1 MMSDMA
7 MPTIRFDLRTPP
19 MATVTKAE
27 QYAACLEQS
36 VWAEEHGFATTVL
49 SEHHGTDDGYL
60 PSPLVMAGAIA
71 ARTSRIH
78 ITISALLIPL
88 HNPLRL
94 AEDIAVVDQLSQGR
108 LAIVAGLGYRRE
120 EFEMFGVDRT
130 KRGRILEESIEVMR
144 KAWTGEP
151 FEYEGRPAKITPTP
165 YTKPHPMLFI
175 GGSTEIAARRAARL
189 RLPMF
194 PAIGDPALADI
205 YNDECAKVGFDSG
218 FIMLPNGPG
227 FVHVTEDP
235 EKAWAQIGPHALF
248 DAETYAAWQTPGQR
262 SSVHVDAQTIDDV
275 RKSGVYRVVTPD
287 ECVQLVNDLGP
298 TGALCF
304 HPLMGGMDPDLGWE
318 SLELYA
324 SKVLP
329 RL

>member
-1 MMSDMA
+1 
-7 MPTIRFDLRTPP
+7 
-19 MATVTKAE
+19 
-27 QYAACLEQS
+27 
-36 VWAEEHGFATTVL
+36 VL
-49 SEHHGTDDGYL
+49 SEHHGTDDGYI
-60 PSPLVMAGAIA
+60 PSPLVMAAAMA
-71 ARTSRIH
+71 ARTSTIH
-78 ITISALLIPL
+78 ITISALLVPL

-94 AEDIAVVDQLSQGR
+94 AEDIAVVDNISRGR

-120 EFEMFGVDRT
+120 EFEMFGIDRS
-130 KRGRILEESIEVMR
+130 KRGRILEENIEVMR

-165 YTKPHPMLFI
+165 FTQPHPMIFI

-205 YNDECAKVGFDSG
+205 YNEECAKVGYQG
-218 FIMLPNGPG
+218 WIMLPQGPG

-235 EKAWAQIGPHALF
+235 EKAGAQIGPHALF

-262 SSVHVDAQTIDDV
+262 SNVHVAAQTVDDV
-275 RKSGVYRVVTPD
+275 KASGVYRIVTPD
-287 ECVQLVNDLGP
+287 ECVQLIDELGP
-298 TGALCF
+298 MGALCF

-324 SKVLP
+324 SKVVP
-329 RL
+329 RIT

>member
-1 MMSDMA
+1 MA
-7 MPTIRFDLRTPP
+7 MPTIRFDLRLPADLAPP
-19 MATVTKAE
+19 RKAE

-36 VWAEEHGFATTVL
+36 AWAEEHGFATAVL

-71 ARTSRIH
+71 ARTSRIT
-78 ITISALLIPL
+78 ITISALLLPL
-88 HNPLRL
+88 HDPLRL
-94 AEDIAVVDQLSQGR
+94 AEDIAVSTSSASGR
-108 LAIVAGLGYRRE
+108 FSPSWPASATAARSSRCSAS
-120 EFEMFGVDRT
+120 T
-130 KRGRILEESIEVMR
+130 GRSAASSSKSPSR
-144 KAWTGEP
+144 SCSKAWTGEP
-151 FEYEGRPAKITPTP
+151 FEYRRPPGAGSRRRP
-165 YTKPHPMLFI
+165 YTQPHPLLFI

-205 YNDECAKVGFDSG
+205 YNEECAKVGYEG
-218 FIMLPNGPG
+218 WIMLPQGPG

-262 SSVHVDAQTIDDV
+262 SNVHVDAQTIDDV
-275 RKSGVYRVVTPD
+275 KASGVYRIVTPD
-287 ECVQLVNDLGP
+287 ECVQLIEELGP
-298 TGALCF
+298 MGALCF
-304 HPLMGGMDPDLGWE
+304 HPLMGGMSPDLGWE

-324 SKVLP
+324 SKVVP
-329 RL
+329 RLS